1 MICDSVLSKAQDMK
15 MSDAAKVRNG
25 KLNLLDRLHGMLTTM
40 DSNDDGRVDADELKK
55 AIKMDREVL
64 ELIKSVDLPEGFSA
78 EELVPML
85 DTDGDGKLSYD
96 NFIRSFYRLIDGG
109 DFNQLCIM
117 QMSINHHMVEMK
129 QHSTTL

>member
-25 KLNLLDRLHGMLTTM
+25 KLDLLDRLHGMLTTM

-55 AIKMDREVL
+55 AIKMDRE
-64 ELIKSVDLPEGFSA
+64 
-78 EELVPML
+78 ELVLML

-109 DFNQLCIM
+109 DFQQLCIM